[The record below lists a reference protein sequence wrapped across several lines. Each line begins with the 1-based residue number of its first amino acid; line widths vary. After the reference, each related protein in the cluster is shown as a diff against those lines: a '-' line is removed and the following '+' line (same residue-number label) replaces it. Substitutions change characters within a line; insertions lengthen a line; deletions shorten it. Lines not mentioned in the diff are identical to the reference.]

1 MQLEAVKPKSE
12 RTRIERAIYQNTGNK
27 KYVIIGYS
35 AETKKTK
42 NLAEFTKLE
51 DAKAWRDDNIR
62 FAKYGKGIKMRK
74 VKDGYKFTANIMLY
88 AGNEITSF
96 YIGSYN
102 TPEEAREARLQ
113 FIESLK

>member
-1 MQLEAVKPKSE
+1 MQKL
-12 RTRIERAIYQNTGNK
+12 
-27 KYVIIGYS
+27 
-35 AETKKTK
+35 KKTK

-51 DAKAWRDDNIR
+51 DARAWRDDNIR
-62 FAKYGKGIKMRK
+62 FARYGKGISIRK
-74 VKDGYKFTANIMLY
+74 LKNGYKFAANIMLF